1 MLVMAVACGARP
13 GHRAGSVWSGPLTV
27 LAASS
32 LTEPFTTQ
40 AAALHADHPELRLAF
55 SFASS
60 SALAAQVEHGSPA
73 GVIAT
78 ADSTTMQRLVAR
90 HLVSPPNVFA
100 RNRLEIV
107 VRAGNPRH
115 VKSLGDLGRADL
127 TVVLAAPEV
136 PAGRYARQALDRAG
150 VVVRPRSLELDVKA
164 ALAKVSAGEA
174 DAAIVYAT
182 DVRSGGKAVTGV
194 PIPDEANVNV
204 EYPIAVI
211 SSVGG
216 PEGIRAR
223 AFVDDVLTGR
233 GHRAL
238 RDAGFITGS

>member
-1 MLVMAVACGARP
+1 
-13 GHRAGSVWSGPLTV
+13 
-27 LAASS
+27 
-32 LTEPFTTQ
+32 LTEPFTAQ
-40 AAALHADHPELRLAF
+40 AAALHADHPDLRLAF

-60 SALAAQVEHGSPA
+60 SALAAQVEQGAPA

-78 ADSTTMQRLVAR
+78 ADLTTMQRLVAR
-90 HLVSPPNVFA
+90 HLVSPPRIFA

-107 VRAGNPRH
+107 VGAGNPRH
-115 VKSLGDLGRADL
+115 VKSLGDLGRDDL
-127 TVVLAAPEV
+127 KVVLAAPEV
-136 PAGRYARQALDRAG
+136 PAGRYAREALTRAG

-164 ALAKVSAGEA
+164 ALAKVRAGEA

-194 PIPDEANVNV
+194 PIPDDANVNA

-211 SSVGG
+211 SAVGG

-223 AFVDDVLTGR
+223 AFVEDVLTGR
-233 GHRAL
+233 GRRAL
-238 RDAGFITGS
+238 HDAGFITGS